1 MNISSIII
9 CFRLKIFI
17 YIFIKKDNN
26 IYIEICEKYI
36 NFNDNDDNEYKII
49 KESFN
54 DTLINLKINYVNLY
68 NLYKLSLIYDTFY
81 ENNILTSKY
90 YDTFYDTFYENNISI
105 NYKISYINET
115 KILFQPTILFI
126 NKIKD
131 CIFDYINK
139 ELDEIEISI
148 QYILYEKV
156 ILLIICYLEYN
167 RILNENC
174 IFKISEY
181 L

>member
-36 NFNDNDDNEYKII
+36 HLNDNDDNEYKII

-68 NLYKLSLIYDTFY
+68 NLYKLSLIYETFY

-90 YDTFYDTFYENNISI
+90 YNRLLTLSKNNISI

-115 KILFQPTILFI
+115 RILFQPTILFI

-167 RILNENC
+167 TILNENC
-174 IFKISEY
+174 ILKISEY